1 MLGLWGALKSEYPRV
16 ASILLTL
23 ALACGLIYSLAVTAD
38 RVVVPRHRTAVVI
51 GPALMTSYRSLIAN
65 YGVDIVRADGRRE
78 TVQSDTLYDH
88 HAKAGKQTAEAS
100 GWFDRIV
107 SVTIN
112 GRKIEVGQAL
122 SYDLLVTLILANI
135 VVIRVLRFLGA
146 RPGRRREREPR

>member
-1 MLGLWGALKSEYPRV
+1 MVGLWGALKSEYPRV

-23 ALACGLIYSLAVTAD
+23 AVACGLIYSLAVTAD
-38 RVVVPRHRTAVVI
+38 RLVVQRHRTGVVI
-51 GPALMTSYRSLIAN
+51 GPALMTSYRSVVAN

-88 HAKAGKQTAEAS
+88 HANAGKRTAEAS

-112 GRKIEVGQAL
+112 GSKIEVGQAL
-122 SYDLLVTLILANI
+122 SYDLLVLLILGSVLA
-135 VVIRVLRFLGA
+135 IRGLRFLGRASRA
-146 RPGRRREREPR
+146 RPDAH